1 MYSISAGGSVLTL
14 IGTVGA
20 GTGPQSVTVDPSG
33 MFAYVANG
41 VSNNVSMYTI
51 SNTTG
56 ALTSIAAPVA
66 AGPGPLSVT
75 VDPSG
80 GFVYDAND
88 GSNPIPIPPP
98 NTPTRPLPPIGAT
111 YP

>member
-20 GTGPQSVTVDPSG
+20 GTGSQSVTVDPSG

-56 ALTSIAAPVA
+56 ALTSIGAPVA
-66 AGPGPLSVT
+66 GGPGPIYVA
-75 VDPSG
+75 VDPPPRLFYVADQRSDH
-80 GFVYDAND
+80 VPMST
-88 GSNPIPIPPP
+88 SNPT
-98 NTPTRPLPPIGAT
+98 TPGLTT
-111 YP
+111 HQC

>member
-66 AGPGPLSVT
+66 AGTGPISAASG
-75 VDPSG
+75 PSG
-80 GFVYDAND
+80 RVFYVAHD
-88 GSNPIPIPPP
+88 GYNCVAMYTIC
-98 NTPTRPLPPIGAT
+98 TTTR
-111 YP
+111 